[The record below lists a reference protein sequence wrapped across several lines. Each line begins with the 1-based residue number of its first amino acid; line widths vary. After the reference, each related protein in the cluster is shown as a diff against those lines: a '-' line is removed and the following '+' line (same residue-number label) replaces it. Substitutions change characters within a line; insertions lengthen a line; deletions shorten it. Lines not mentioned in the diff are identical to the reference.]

1 MSNKLWACWICFGFA
16 LVAFV
21 FDRTQPGYMKFYG
34 EVQLMSLLKKPVEDW
49 KDSIQQSQKVD
60 DSSKCRATTTKL
72 DKFLQGTGA
81 KCL

>member
-1 MSNKLWACWICFGFA
+1 MSAKLWACWICFGFA

-21 FDRTQPGYMKFYG
+21 LDRAQPGYLKFYG
-34 EVQLMSLLKKPVEDW
+34 EVQLMSLLKKPIEDW
-49 KDSIQQSQKVD
+49 KDSIQQVQKT

-72 DKFLQGTGA
+72 DKFLQGTGT

>member
-1 MSNKLWACWICFGFA
+1 MSGKLWACWICFGFT

-21 FDRTQPGYMKFYG
+21 LDRAQPGYLKFYG
-34 EVQLMSLLKKPVEDW
+34 EVQLMSLLKKPIEDW
-49 KDSIQQSQKVD
+49 KDSIQQIQKA
-60 DSSKCRATTTKL
+60 DSSKCRSTTTKL